1 MVSANTDTKID
12 TNHDHDAH
20 SNNHQNHCDQPHHH
34 HHDHQNHHDQPHHDH
49 HHNDQPQHHHR
60 DNSRAALDRTAIVRW
75 AAGMG
80 AVTAEAVAMH
90 LGVSLASARGR
101 LGVAEGERLL
111 KRWRPLTGH
120 PALYTVTRAGL
131 RKADVRGLDPCTVSA
146 SNALHLIEC
155 ARVAAAL
162 ERCYPDHRVQGEREL
177 RGEERE
183 RRCALAS
190 AEVGIGRRD
199 ERGSRHHPDLVLW
212 PLDAQAG
219 PPVAVEVELTVKAPE
234 RLVAICRAWA
244 RARCVAGVLYLAP
257 PEVERAVLRAI
268 DRAQAHE
275 RVVVVPL
282 DALPEQFG
290 APSERTVPS
299 SA

>member
-1 MVSANTDTKID
+1 MVSVSTGTHDED
-12 TNHDHDAH
+12 NHNEH
-20 SNNHQNHCDQPHHH
+20 HQNDHEDDDHRNNDRRQR
-34 HHDHQNHHDQPHHDH
+34 HDNCAPR
-49 HHNDQPQHHHR
+49 P
-60 DNSRAALDRTAIVRW
+60 DRTAIVHW

-80 AVTAEAVAMH
+80 AVTAEAVAVH

-101 LGVAEGERLL
+101 LRAAEGERLL
-111 KRWRPLTGH
+111 RRCRPLTGQ

-131 RKADVRGLDPCTVSA
+131 RQAAVRGLDPCTVSA
-146 SNALHLIEC
+146 SNALHMIEC

-162 ERCYPDHRVQGEREL
+162 ERCYPDQRVQGEREL

-183 RRCALAS
+183 RQCALAS
-190 AEVGIGRRD
+190 AELGIGPRG
-199 ERGSRHHPDLVLW
+199 EQGSRHHPDLVLW

-219 PPVAVEVELTVKAPE
+219 LPVAVEVELTVKAPE
-234 RLVAICRAWA
+234 RLAAICRAWS

-268 DRAQAHE
+268 ERSQAHE

-282 DALPEQFG
+282 DALAKQFN
-290 APSERTVPS
+290 ASNERTVPS
-299 SA
+299 GA